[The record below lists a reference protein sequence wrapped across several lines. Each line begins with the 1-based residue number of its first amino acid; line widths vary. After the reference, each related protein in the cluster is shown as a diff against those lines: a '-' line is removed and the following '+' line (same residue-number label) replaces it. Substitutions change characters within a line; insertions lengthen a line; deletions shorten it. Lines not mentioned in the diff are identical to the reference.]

1 MKGREEQWGDE
12 VEEVH
17 AWLSCPALCN
27 PMDYSLPESSVS
39 GIFSASILQWVVIS
53 SFRGSS
59 WPRTW
64 VSLIFCIG
72 RKILCHLGIQSRG
85 RSKGK
90 REEKNWII
98 WLSKWW
104 KKVKILKK
112 KARKKPMMFSKSGIF
127 QHQLLRDL
135 KTSFVSVSFIWLI
148 SYPNYAKWLMF
159 HFTTYSK

>member
-27 PMDYSLPESSVS
+27 PMDYSLTGSSVS

-104 KKVKILKK
+104 KKVKIKK
-112 KARKKPMMFSKSGIF
+112 KKSKKKTNDLFKKWDFSVSTFKRPEDIFCFSKL
-127 QHQLLRDL
+127 HLTDQL
-135 KTSFVSVSFIWLI
+135 S
-148 SYPNYAKWLMF
+148 
-159 HFTTYSK
+159 